1 MTNFST
7 PPTKSQNK
15 ANVYSYVTD
24 KIIDR
29 LSQGEVPWINTR
41 TKPLLWARSA
51 TTGRVYRGINALILS
66 NSSYASAFWATY
78 KTVESMKGHVKKG
91 EHSSFCVFWKQ
102 YETKET
108 TINKRTGEEEHKSI
122 PVLRFYG
129 VFNLEQTEGV
139 TDPLL
144 DVVNIADPIAKA
156 DEIIANYANGPT
168 VVFGSSGRAFYS
180 VADDKVV
187 MPQQSSFTSAAKL
200 YRCYFHELIHSTGSE
215 DRLNRFSG
223 QEEIDGARG
232 FEELVAEIGS
242 ALLLA
247 ECGLF
252 EECADKNASYCQH
265 WINELKAD
273 SKLIVRAAGKAQRA
287 VDLVLGRKWDQAE
300 PQPLPLAA

>member
-1 MTNFST
+1 MD
-7 PPTKSQNK
+7 KLD
-15 ANVYSYVTD
+15 VYKIVTA

-29 LSQGEVPWINTR
+29 LEQGECPWVNTR
-41 TKPLLWARSA
+41 TKPLQWARSA
-51 TTGRVYRGINALILS
+51 TTGQVYRGINALLLS

-91 EHSSFCVFWKQ
+91 EHSSYCVFWKQ

-108 TINKRTGEEEHKSI
+108 VINKRTGEEEHKSV

-144 DVVNIADPIAKA
+144 DVVNITDPIAKA
-156 DEIIANYANGPT
+156 DEIIANYANGPR

-187 MPQQSSFTSAAKL
+187 MPQQSSFSSSAQF
-200 YRCYFHELIHSTGSE
+200 YRCYFHEQIHGTGSE
-215 DRLNRFSG
+215 GRLNRFSG
-223 QEEIDGARG
+223 QDEVEATRG

-242 ALLLA
+242 AMLLA
-247 ECGLF
+247 ECGIF
-252 EECADKNASYCQH
+252 EECAEKNASYCQH
-265 WINELKAD
+265 WITELKAD
-273 SKLIVRAAGKAQRA
+273 SRLIIRAAGKAQRA
-287 VDLVLGRKWDQAE
+287 VDHILGRQWDQSE
-300 PQPLPLAA
+300 NKPQPMALAA